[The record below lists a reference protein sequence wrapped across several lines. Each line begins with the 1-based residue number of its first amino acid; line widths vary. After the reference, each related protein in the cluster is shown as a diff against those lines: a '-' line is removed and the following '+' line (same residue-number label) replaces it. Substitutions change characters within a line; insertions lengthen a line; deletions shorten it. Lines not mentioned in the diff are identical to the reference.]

1 MSLIADFDIDEI
13 HIMLTSPGL
22 YCTIYNRRLSEKG
35 KIEFVNKLGEA
46 ITKAFDEGDKGA
58 YEAASIHLQELLDR
72 TEIRGELDI
81 RKRLL
86 EIKRRIKEKETKATI
101 KNTISGI
108 YSLTNF
114 NEVIEI
120 INIYQKNN
128 INEEISG
135 AINGK
140 MYTIAKNGNSI
151 MISCDGKKGLCINFN
166 VTPDFIATL
175 SFTYINA
182 QTSDNQAF
190 FATLNGWSYNSIKGN
205 AASVLSR
212 SLIPITNDGRLLSW
226 EEARKHQEAI
236 MDNSELQA
244 VIGILI
250 DYTNSDKAEKQ
261 DTATI

>member
-13 HIMLTSPGL
+13 HIMWTSPGL
-22 YCTIYNRRLSEKG
+22 YCVIYNRRLSEKG

-46 ITKAFDEGDKGA
+46 ITKAFDEGDKEA

-81 RKRLL
+81 RKKLL

-101 KNTISGI
+101 KNTISDI

-128 INEEISG
+128 IDEDISG

-140 MYTIAKNGNSI
+140 MYTIIKNGNSI

-182 QTSDNQAF
+182 QTGDNQAF

-205 AASVLSR
+205 AAVVLGR
-212 SLIPITNDGRLLSW
+212 SLTPITSDRRLLSW